1 MGLNCFEMYI
11 KTGSN
16 SWSNL
21 ILIENFNLNC
31 ATIISQTV
39 YAVYWKYEYCIY
51 LNKN

>member
-11 KTGSN
+11 KTGAN

-21 ILIENFNLNC
+21 NYNLNC
-31 ATIISQTV
+31 ATLMSQTV

-51 LNKN
+51 LNKK